1 MSYDKKVKEEIPMNW
16 WKIILFAIVVVFG
29 LYLGFA
35 LIGFLYSILWYLL
48 VIGVLG
54 LGGFVGYKY
63 LTKGKQK
70 EIEGVNTVS
79 QLELD
84 NAKIVRELEELKRKI
99 NR

>member
-1 MSYDKKVKEEIPMNW
+1 MNW